1 LLYLKRYFKKN
12 FERYC
17 FILRGKMGE
26 QQNKKI
32 PRFMRMWRTID
43 SQERLSLL
51 SQTFDL
57 LTARELREVRDL
69 AEQKRQ
75 TKVAKT
81 KNQLLEHMRPHIDEL
96 GIDPDEVAVTFI
108 RPRKQRKD
116 TGRKLPVKY
125 RGPKGENWTGRG
137 CVPVWLQALEAQG
150 YSRDDF
156 LVNEGEEISS

>member
-1 LLYLKRYFKKN
+1 
-12 FERYC
+12 
-17 FILRGKMGE
+17 MDE

-32 PRFMRMWRTID
+32 PHFMRMWRTIN
-43 SQERLSLL
+43 SQERLDLF
-51 SQTFDL
+51 SQILDF

-75 TKVAKT
+75 AKVVNS
-81 KNQLLEHMRPHIDEL
+81 KNQLLEHMRHHIDEL

-116 TGRKLPVKY
+116 TGRRLPVKY
-125 RGPKGENWTGRG
+125 CGPKGDTWTGRG
-137 CVPVWLQALEAQG
+137 SVPVWLQALEEQG